1 MDKACAGAGEVPRH
15 WPRQHSC
22 RIAEI
27 VLSPPGKFP
36 GTEIWV
42 KQIDSVVGVFLLPT
56 RHQKS
61 YWSVLFFV
69 VVVKLWLPNKIK
81 LR

>member
-1 MDKACAGAGEVPRH
+1 MDKACAGEV
-15 WPRQHSC
+15 PRQHSC